1 MKQNILLFFA
11 MLMAA
16 VFGGASAEAAAPAL
30 PPREAS
36 IVTISALGAQ
46 GDLEGLRR
54 AMADGLDRGLTVN
67 EEKELMLQLYAYAG
81 FPRSLNGLQTLASVT
96 AERKAA
102 GIEDE
107 TGREASPID
116 PARDRR
122 AFGTKVQTAL
132 VGRPVTGGVYDFAP
146 EANRFL
152 QEHLFCDIFERDVLT
167 WQDRELATVSMLAG
181 IGNVNAQLRSH
192 MGVALRVG
200 VTEDALR
207 ALTDVLTETVSE
219 KTGANAKAVLA
230 EVLGSRA

>member
-11 MLMAA
+11 LLAA
-16 VFGGASAEAAAPAL
+16 ALFGGVSAEAVAPAL

-46 GDLEGLRR
+46 GDLPRLRQV
-54 AMADGLDRGLTVN
+54 MADGLDRGLTVN
-67 EEKELMLQLYAYAG
+67 KEKELMLQLYAYAG

-96 AERKAA
+96 EERKAA
-102 GIEDE
+102 GIKDE

-122 AFGTKVQTAL
+122 AIGTKVQTAL
-132 VGRPVTGGVYDFAP
+132 VGRPVAGGVYDFAP

-200 VTEDALR
+200 VTADALR
-207 ALTDVLTETVSE
+207 ALTA
-219 KTGANAKAVLA
+219 GANTKAVLA

>member
-1 MKQNILLFFA
+1 
-11 MLMAA
+11 
-16 VFGGASAEAAAPAL
+16 
-30 PPREAS
+30 
-36 IVTISALGAQ
+36 
-46 GDLEGLRR
+46 
-54 AMADGLDRGLTVN
+54 MADGLDRGLTVN

-96 AERKAA
+96 EERKAA
-102 GIEDE
+102 GIKDE
-107 TGREASPID
+107 TGREASPVD

-122 AFGTKVQTAL
+122 AIGTKVQTAL
-132 VGRPVTGGVYDFAP
+132 VGRPVAGGVYDFAP

-200 VTEDALR
+200 VTADALR

-219 KTGANAKAVLA
+219 ETGANTKAVLA
-230 EVLGSRA
+230 EALGSRA

>member
-11 MLMAA
+11 LLAA
-16 VFGGASAEAAAPAL
+16 ALFGGVSAEAAAPAL
-30 PPREAS
+30 SPREAS

-46 GDLEGLRR
+46 GDLPRLRQ

-96 AERKAA
+96 EERKAA
-102 GIEDE
+102 GIKDE
-107 TGREASPID
+107 TGREASPVD

-122 AFGTKVQTAL
+122 AIGTKVQTAL
-132 VGRPVTGGVYDFAP
+132 VGRPVAGGVYDFAP

-200 VTEDALR
+200 VTADALR

-219 KTGANAKAVLA
+219 ETGANTKAVLA

>member
-11 MLMAA
+11 LLAA
-16 VFGGASAEAAAPAL
+16 ALFGGVSAEAAAPAL

-36 IVTISALGAQ
+36 IVTISALSAQ
-46 GDLEGLRR
+46 GDLPRLRQ
-54 AMADGLDRGLTVN
+54 AMADGFDRGLTVN

-96 AERKAA
+96 EERKAA
-102 GIEDE
+102 GIKDE
-107 TGREASPID
+107 TGREASPVD

-122 AFGTKVQTAL
+122 AIGTKVQTAL
-132 VGRPVTGGVYDFAP
+132 VGRPVAGGVYDFAP

-200 VTEDALR
+200 VTADALR

-219 KTGANAKAVLA
+219 ETGANTKAVLA

>member
-11 MLMAA
+11 LLAA
-16 VFGGASAEAAAPAL
+16 ALFGGVSAEAAAPAL

-46 GDLEGLRR
+46 GDLPRLRA

-96 AERKAA
+96 EERKAA
-102 GIEDE
+102 GIKDE
-107 TGREASPID
+107 TGREASPVD
-116 PARDRR
+116 PARDRQ
-122 AFGTKVQTAL
+122 ASGEATQTAL
-132 VGRPVTGGVYDFAP
+132 VGRPVSGGVYDFAP

-167 WQDRELATVSMLAG
+167 WREREIATVSMLAG
-181 IGNVNAQLRSH
+181 TGNVNAQLRSH
-192 MGVALRVG
+192 MGVALRTG
-200 VTEDALR
+200 VTADELR
-207 ALTDVLTETVSE
+207 ALTDVLAETVSE
-219 KTGANAKAVLA
+219 EKGANAKAVLA
-230 EVLGSRA
+230 GVLR